1 MLLLLMLEIFN
12 VKFEKKVIHI
22 IFVKKVE
29 DDEIQNILKVVN
41 MSSMVVNGGQVELG
55 NSIFKNRKNKYNLN
69 ISFQVILDAN

>member
-55 NSIFKNRKNKYNLN
+55 NSIFKNRKK
-69 ISFQVILDAN
+69 